1 MSKFEKFQFDNF
13 ILDEYNQP
21 YVEGWENNSSID
33 AVQEE
38 EKAEKEEP
46 QAEPLQEEVL
56 PQPEEVKVSE
66 PPAPVYPEEEVITFS
81 EEEVQAKE
89 KEAHDKG
96 YGEGYA
102 EGYEKAKA
110 EAEQMHDALLS
121 EINNR
126 LMILLSDNKQQEDAS
141 DNRIIEISQNV
152 IQKLVPILEAK
163 MAQKLVKEF
172 LEKNFASFKDE
183 DKLAFYFHP
192 EVLPFVQ
199 EEIAKLA
206 NKNDFE
212 GKISLHKDESMLPSD
227 CRVEWES
234 GGVERNGRQMLEKAN
249 KILEANKHK

>member
-21 YVEGWENNSSID
+21 YVEGWENNSSINTT
-33 AVQEE
+33 EE
-38 EKAEKEEP
+38 EKTEE
-46 QAEPLQEEVL
+46 QAPEPAQEAVVV
-56 PQPEEVKVSE
+56 QPEEVKVPE
-66 PPAPVYPEEEVITFS
+66 PPAPLFSEEEVITFS
-81 EEEVQAKE
+81 EEEMQEKE
-89 KEAHDKG
+89 KEAHGRG
-96 YGEGYA
+96 YEEGYA
-102 EGYEKAKA
+102 AGQEKAKA
-110 EAEQMHDALLS
+110 EAENMHDALLS

-126 LMILLSDNKQQEDAS
+126 LMILLSDNKQQEDAL
-141 DNRIIEISQNV
+141 DNRIIEISQSV

-163 MAQKLVKEF
+163 MAQNLVKDF

-183 DKLAFYFHP
+183 DRLAFYFHP

-212 GKISLHKDESMLPSD
+212 GKISLHKDENMQTSD

-234 GGVERNGRQMLEKAN
+234 GGVERNGKQMLDKIN